1 MNLYD
6 DDVRAGAY
14 AGIEFEGTYYLACR
28 DLPEILA
35 AHVNGTTALDLGCG
49 AGRSTRL
56 LKRMGFDCIG
66 VDIAAPMLARARLA
80 DPEGDYRLVP
90 DGDLSSLDDRTFDLV
105 LAMFPLDN
113 VVTVEAKVALLRAP
127 GRLLRPHGRIVCVVS
142 SPELYLHEW
151 TSFSTKAFPE
161 NPAARDGET
170 IRIVML
176 DGSDRRPI
184 EDTLTTDAAY
194 RDVFRQAGY
203 ALLKTYRP
211 LGRASD
217 PYPWVTE
224 ERVAPWTIYVLGP
237 QRLGS

>member
-6 DDVRAGAY
+6 DEVRAASY
-14 AGIEFEGTYYLACR
+14 AGVGFEGTYFLACR
-28 DLPEILA
+28 DLPEILVQ
-35 AHVNGTTALDLGCG
+35 HVQGTAALDLGCG

-56 LKRMGFDCIG
+56 LKRLGFDCTG
-66 VDIAAPMLARARLA
+66 VDIAEPMLARARLA
-80 DPEGDYRLVP
+80 DPAGDYRLVP
-90 DGDLSSLDDRTFDLV
+90 DGDLSSLGERVFDLV

-113 VVTVEAKVALLRAP
+113 VATVERKVALLRAP
-127 GRLLRPHGRIVCVVS
+127 QRILRPRGRLVCVVS

-151 TSFSTKAFPE
+151 TSFSTEAFPE
-161 NPAARDGET
+161 NRTARDGET

-176 DGSDRRPI
+176 DGPDRRPV
-184 EDTLTTDAAY
+184 EDTLCTDAVY
-194 RDVFRQAGY
+194 REVFQRAGY
-203 ALLKTYRP
+203 SLLETYQP

-237 QRLGS
+237 V

>member
-6 DDVRAGAY
+6 DDVRADAY

-28 DLPEILA
+28 DLPEIFA
-35 AHVNGTTALDLGCG
+35 EHVRGTAALDLGCG
-49 AGRSTRL
+49 AGRSMRL

-66 VDIAAPMLARARLA
+66 VDIAEPMLARARRA
-80 DPEGDYRLVP
+80 DAEGDYRLVR
-90 DGDLSSLDDRTFDLV
+90 DGDLSSLGDRSFDLV

-113 VVTVEAKVALLRAP
+113 VATVEAKVALLRAP
-127 GRLLRPHGRIVCVVS
+127 HGLLHPHARIVCVVS
-142 SPELYLHEW
+142 SPDLYLHEW

-161 NPAARDGET
+161 NRSARDGET

-176 DGSDRRPI
+176 DGGDRRPI

-203 ALLKTYRP
+203 ALRQTYRP

-217 PYPWVTE
+217 PYPWETE
-224 ERVAPWTIYVLGP
+224 LHVAPWTIYVLGP
-237 QRLGS
+237 V